1 MKILKIF
8 TFIIVNFF
16 VIFNFSYAEQNL
28 KFADIDA
35 IIKNTNIG
43 KKVLNKLNKL
53 DENNIQKLNKLQN
66 ELKSKENDINVKK
79 NLLSENELQNEIE
92 KLNIQ
97 FANYN
102 KKKNEMIKNLSDI
115 KNKELENIFKI
126 INPIIQ
132 NYMKKNSIDIL
143 FNSKNI
149 FIGNK
154 KSDLTEELV
163 EVINMQA
170 DG

>member
-8 TFIIVNFF
+8 IFIIVNYF

-66 ELKSKENDINVKK
+66 ELKSKENDINIKK
-79 NLLSENELQNEIE
+79 NLLSENEL
-92 KLNIQ
+92 
-97 FANYN
+97 
-102 KKKNEMIKNLSDI
+102 
-115 KNKELENIFKI
+115 KNK
-126 INPIIQ
+126 
-132 NYMKKNSIDIL
+132 
-143 FNSKNI
+143 FNK
-149 FIGNK
+149 
-154 KSDLTEELV
+154 
-163 EVINMQA
+163 
-170 DG
+170 